1 MFLSAAN
8 LFISIALISGA
19 LFAVYSIL
27 AAKKVPILT
36 DIFSVILS
44 VAAGYSG
51 LELIYNVLEGS
62 KSLGGFSDQK
72 LVIILGGIS
81 VFWVSL
87 TTLTSLLKQVY
98 SNRGIRN
105 N

>member
-1 MFLSAAN
+1 MFLSVAN
-8 LFISIALISGA
+8 LFIVIALISGLA
-19 LFAVYSIL
+19 FAIYSAIV
-27 AAKKVPILT
+27 ARKIPILT

-81 VFWVSL
+81 VFWVSF
-87 TTLTSLLKQVY
+87 TTLFTLCKQVY
-98 SNRGIRN
+98 SNKN
-105 N
+105 FTEN